1 VHSQTSHENLSQEL
15 EVTKKKLL
23 QVVSELPQYV
33 PCKSWMNSVLS
44 CNAMGWLLEQRR
56 ESSGGEN
63 PSRAAQRDWCP
74 ASCVMDP
81 SDSLGDYHGTLN
93 KAKR

>member
-1 VHSQTSHENLSQEL
+1 
-15 EVTKKKLL
+15 
-23 QVVSELPQYV
+23 
-33 PCKSWMNSVLS
+33 
-44 CNAMGWLLEQRR
+44 MGWLLEQRR